1 MPVALLGPLRDIMQT
16 SARDVVGRARFLLV
30 KVALTVV
37 AGSFLLSAAISALA
51 HVVGYP
57 LAALVFGVF
66 FGLMALK
73 VHLMDK
79 RVADRQ
85 ARQLLQA
92 TNRAKA
98 DLVVATALARSALTF
113 LPIVG
118 LVAAFVVGRRR

>member
-1 MPVALLGPLRDIMQT
+1 MAVALLGPLRDIMQA

-37 AGSFLLSAAISALA
+37 AGGFLLSAALSALA
-51 HVVGYP
+51 HAVGYP

-66 FGLMALK
+66 FAVMALT

-79 RVADRQ
+79 RAADRQ
-85 ARQLLQA
+85 ARQLSQA
-92 TNRAKA
+92 TRKAKA
-98 DLVVATALARSALTF
+98 DLVVATALARSALTL